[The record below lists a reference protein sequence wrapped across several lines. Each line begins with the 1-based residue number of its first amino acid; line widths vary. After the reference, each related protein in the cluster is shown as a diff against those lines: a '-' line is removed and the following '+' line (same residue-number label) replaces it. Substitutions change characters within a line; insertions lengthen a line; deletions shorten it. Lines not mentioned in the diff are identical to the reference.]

1 MSLRSSVEVKDQ
13 PNGRSFRET
22 SKLIRRTIWDQ
33 IKGVQTL
40 HTPWSFSATLPL
52 KHCYKTPHQI
62 PPGWDSQF
70 LCHICLAR
78 VSLVA
83 QRLKHLLAMQET
95 WVLSLGQE
103 DLLEKGM
110 AIHSIILAWR
120 IPLDRGAWRIQSMG
134 SLKVDTTEWLTL
146 SSLQPQ

>member
-22 SKLIRRTIWDQ
+22 SKLIRRTIWDH

-95 WVLSLGQE
+95 WVRSLCQE
-103 DLLEKGM
+103 DPLEKEM
-110 AIHSIILAWR
+110 ATYSSTLAWR
-120 IPLDRGAWRIQSMG
+120 IPWTEDPGGLQSTG
-134 SLKVDTTEWLTL
+134 SQRVGHNWAT
-146 SSLQPQ
+146 SLHFHFL